1 MSSKTKKDTK
11 QKRWLRIVDM
21 VGDELPNLAS
31 WLGEEEEF
39 IELRIKARED
49 GSTLAIAKGYSGTGM
64 PVVCFGVAYGPYL
77 ALMAIDASIQGGNWR
92 EDKPWPGGSN
102 G

>member
-1 MSSKTKKDTK
+1 MGTRKKKDNNQT
-11 QKRWLRIVDM
+11 RWLRIAGF

-39 IELRIKARED
+39 IELRIKARDD
-49 GSTLAIAKGYSGTGM
+49 GSTLAIAKGYNGSGA

-77 ALMAIDASIQGGNWR
+77 ALMAIDSSIQGGNWR
-92 EDKPWPGGSN
+92 EDKPWQEKAT
-102 G
+102 